1 MMNRRIVAI
10 FAALS
15 FVVMSGCDG
24 GQDPVVE
31 WTEAHS
37 FDSKNGT
44 LAVDYGGYLSKHDI
58 VYNSP
63 NAEPSDGLTVGTG
76 KVGAMIWQER
86 GLKMQVTNVDGSPHT
101 QLSSGLAQLVTEP
114 DAGAADESFQQR
126 LNLYDGVVTTK
137 YGSDRTVTVLGDATS
152 ELLGIHVEDRRPNVS
167 AVAFELG
174 IWETGELANDG
185 WNKDLP
191 DADAWKKVDTV
202 VSPEMIALSRGQSDP
217 DGFGYTLAASV
228 EGTSYKAEKVSAS
241 KLRLHLTP
249 SRSYT
254 IWIANP
260 ARQNAPSGDSVAEA
274 KRLLAA
280 AKRDGYGVVAER
292 SRAWWHEFWSR
303 SFVQYS
309 NGTGDADYLE
319 NVYYVSQYL
328 LAGASQGKFPYQFMS
343 GAYRSNGDTGKWGWG
358 YWNFNTRAVYDSA
371 FASNRIAL
379 TDPYFGMYRDALDR
393 IVADTRRIYGA
404 DGAKVP
410 ETMKW
415 NGAGNGAGGDYTDN
429 IFTAGADVA
438 VKMYARY
445 RYTNDRAFLEK
456 IAYPF
461 MKEVAQFYVGQ
472 LRMDRGQ
479 YVLPSSNAREN
490 YWNVRNSLPDL
501 AAIRALFPMAAE
513 ASEKLGVDASL
524 RAKWGEI
531 LSKLAPL
538 PTTGEGDAARY
549 VACQCDGAPSHNLE
563 NPELE
568 NVYYGLTGIGY
579 PDLPTAI
586 NAFRAKQNG
595 LTIWSQEA
603 VNAARLGLG
612 AAAYDYMKK
621 MQIRNQ
627 AHANGLSDDGN
638 GAFESNGLLMTSI
651 NESLLQ
657 SYDGLIRVFPA
668 LPSDASF
675 VAKFTLLARGGFLVS
690 SEREAG
696 ETKYVGLKSQLGGRA
711 TMLNPWPGEKAQV
724 RRLSDDGIVPLED
737 AGAPERLA
745 FETKAGETYVVEREE
760 KPLGSYAFKTLTGVP
775 NERMKTFP
783 RAGGSVTRMLG
794 KASTASATVYT
805 EADYEGTSARLQP
818 GGYTREKLQ
827 AAGIPAG
834 SISSIKVPKGVKV
847 VGYARDSYAGESWAF
862 TGDSPDLADGGG
874 NDAIV
879 SLIIV
884 GE

>member
-1 MMNRRIVAI
+1 MMYRRIAGI
-10 FAALS
+10 AAAALAL
-15 FVVMSGCDG
+15 VVMSGCDG
-24 GQDPVVE
+24 KQAPVVA

-37 FDSKNGT
+37 FDAKSGT
-44 LAVDYGGYLSKHDI
+44 LAVDYAGYLSQHDI

-63 NAEPSDGLTVGTG
+63 NAEPSEGLTVGTG

-86 GLKMQVTNVDGSPHT
+86 GLKLQVTNVDGSPHT
-101 QLSSGLAQLVTEP
+101 QLSSGVAQLLTEP
-114 DAGAADESFQQR
+114 GPSSADESFRQR
-126 LNLYDGVVTTK
+126 LNLYDGVVTTN
-137 YGSDRTVTVLGDATS
+137 YGDDRTVTVLGDATS

-167 AVAFELG
+167 SVTFELG

-191 DADAWKKVDTV
+191 NADDWKKVDTV
-202 VSPEMIALSRGQSDP
+202 VSAEMIAISRGQSDP

-228 EGTSYKAEKVSAS
+228 EGTSFKAEKVSAS
-241 KLRLHLTP
+241 KLRLHVTP

-274 KRLLAA
+274 KRLLAG

-292 SRAWWHEFWSR
+292 SRAWWHGFWSR
-303 SFVQYS
+303 SFVQFS
-309 NGTGDADYLE
+309 NMTGDADYLE

-343 GAYRSNGDTGKWGWG
+343 GAYRWDGDRSKWGWG

-371 FASNRIAL
+371 YASNHIEL
-379 TDPYFGMYRDALDR
+379 TDPYFAMYRNALDR
-393 IVADTRRIYGA
+393 IKADTRRYYGV

-415 NGAGNGAGGDYTDN
+415 DGAGNNDGGDYTEK

-438 VKMYARY
+438 VKMYTRY
-445 RYTNDRAFLEK
+445 RYTNDREFLRK
-456 IAYPF
+456 TAYPF

-472 LRMDRGQ
+472 LRMDRGE

-490 YWNVRNSLPDL
+490 FWNVRNSLPDL
-501 AAIRALFPMAAE
+501 AAIRTLFPMAVE
-513 ASEKLGVDASL
+513 ASEKLGLDAPL
-524 RAKWGEI
+524 RAKWNEI
-531 LSKLAPL
+531 LAKLAPL
-538 PTTGEGDAARY
+538 PTTGEGEAKRY
-549 VACQCDGAPSHNLE
+549 VACECDGAPSHNLE

-586 NAFRAKQNG
+586 NAFRAKRNG

-621 MQIRNQ
+621 MQVRNQ
-627 AHANGLSDDGN
+627 THANGLSDDGN
-638 GAFESNGLLMTSI
+638 GAFESNGLLMTAI

-668 LPSDASF
+668 LPSDTTF
-675 VAKFTLLARGGFLVS
+675 VAKFTLLASGGFLVS

-711 TMLNPWPGEKAQV
+711 TMMNPWPGESV
-724 RRLSDDGIVPLED
+724 HIRRLSDGHSVPPEDG
-737 AGAPERLA
+737 GAPDRFA
-745 FETKAGETYVVEREE
+745 FETEAGETYVVEREA
-760 KPLGSYAFKTLTGVP
+760 KPLGSFAFKTLTGIP
-775 NERMKTFP
+775 NERTKTFP
-783 RAGGSVTRMLG
+783 SAGGTATRTLG
-794 KASTASATVYT
+794 KAGTAAVTVYT
-805 EADYEGTSARLQP
+805 DADYGGTSARLQP
-818 GGYTREKLQ
+818 GGYTREKLR

-834 SISSIKVPKGVKV
+834 SISSIKVPDGIKV

-862 TGDSPDLADGGG
+862 TDDSPDLADRGD
-874 NDAIV
+874 DAIV